1 MVMRIYSKSTL
12 IEFWKKNPKSEKQLR
27 AFYSIIK
34 NTEFKNSNEVIA
46 LFNTADVVKG
56 GKIIF
61 NVCRND
67 FRLIVKFNYQ
77 KNAAFIRFIGTHKEY
92 DKLNIES
99 L

>member
-1 MVMRIYSKSTL
+1 MRVYSKSTL
-12 IEFWKKNPKSEKQLR
+12 IEFWKENPKAEKQLR
-27 AFYSIIK
+27 AFYSVIS

-46 LFNTADVVKG
+46 LFNTADVVKD

-61 NVCRND
+61 NICRND

-77 KNAAFIRFIGTHKEY
+77 KHAVFIRFIGTHKAY
-92 DKLNIES
+92 DTLDIAS